1 MDTTSPQRTGLGLR
15 DYLAILQRRKWLF
28 AVPAV
33 LVMAGAILFAMLQTP
48 IYRSEATILIE
59 DADIPED
66 LVTTLVGDYIEKRL
80 EAIDRRVMVTS
91 SLLAIIDR
99 YGLYPEERETLP
111 VTALAE
117 KIRENIGRR
126 MIRAEVVDPRS
137 GDERAVTV
145 AFELSFEHPSP
156 ETAQRITN
164 ELVSL
169 YLSQNIRRR
178 QELATE
184 TTDFFQSERARVEQR
199 IRELEEQL
207 STFKQ
212 ANAGSLPDQL
222 PYTQQIVARA
232 EQELRDLG
240 REAQALRERE
250 GYLQSQL
257 ALTEPMLQ
265 GDNGSYRT
273 PAAAL
278 LGKRAEYA
286 TLSARYGPDHPDLL
300 KLEREIASLE
310 RSTGIGPDAG
320 ALEDERARLAG
331 ELEGLRQRY
340 GDEHPDV
347 RGAERALDAVEAE
360 LRRARSR
367 PADANGS
374 APAADNPAY
383 VQLQSDLNSVRAELR
398 AVQAQR
404 DVVAEKL
411 DRHQEMALR
420 TPLVEREYV
429 QLRRSLDDAMT
440 VRDELARKENTA
452 SLGQTLE
459 AELKAERLSLIEPA
473 SLPLTPVKPHR
484 TRIALIGLVL
494 ALGSGAGLVG
504 VAQSIDDGVYVTD
517 VAAIAGEAPLSIVP
531 RIMTHADRRRHR
543 LAVATMVLVV
553 AAGLGGAV
561 WWVHHRYVP
570 LDIAYYDLQ
579 RWMRATLEPYV
590 ANASEERPATA
601 GGP

>member
-28 AVPAV
+28 AVPVV
-33 LVMAGAILFAMLQTP
+33 LVMAGAMLFALLQTP

-66 LVTTLVGDYIEKRL
+66 LVSTLVGDYIEKRL

-91 SLLAIIDR
+91 SLLGIIDR
-99 YGLYPEERETLP
+99 YGLYPEERQTLP
-111 VTALAE
+111 VAVLVE
-117 KIRENIGRR
+117 EMRENIGRR
-126 MIRAEVVDPRS
+126 MIRADVVDPRS

-169 YLSQNIRRR
+169 YLSQNIRQR

-184 TTDFFQSERARVEQR
+184 TTGFFQSERARVEQQ
-199 IRELEEQL
+199 IRDLEEQL
-207 STFKQ
+207 AAFKQ

-222 PYTQQIVARA
+222 PYTQQIISRA

-265 GDNGSYRT
+265 SENGSYRT

-286 TLSARYGPDHPDLL
+286 TLSARYGPDHPDIL

-310 RSTGIGPDAG
+310 RTTGSGGGAAD
-320 ALEDERARLAG
+320 ALERERSRLAN
-331 ELEGLRQRY
+331 ELDDLRQRY

-347 RGAERALDAVEAE
+347 RQAERTLEAVETE

-367 PADANGS
+367 PANDT

-383 VQLQSDLNSVRAELR
+383 VQLQSDLNSVRAELS

-404 DVVAEKL
+404 DVVAGKL

-429 QLRRSLDDAMT
+429 QLRRSLDDAMAL
-440 VRDELARKENTA
+440 RDELARKETAA

-473 SLPLTPVKPHR
+473 SLPLTPVKPDR
-484 TRIALIGLVL
+484 IRIALIGLVL
-494 ALGSGAGLVG
+494 ALGSGAGLVS
-504 VAQSIDDGVYVTD
+504 VAQSLDDGVYAKD
-517 VAAIAGEAPLSIVP
+517 VASIVGEAPLSIVP
-531 RIMTHADRRRHR
+531 RIMTRGDRRRHQA
-543 LAVATMVLVV
+543 AVAAMVLVV
-553 AAGLGGAV
+553 AAGLGGAA
-561 WWVHHRYVP
+561 WWVHERYVP

-579 RWMRATLEPYV
+579 RWVTATVEPYV

-601 GGP
+601 GGR